1 MSPRALHIDEPMTP
15 PHWALLQRE
24 LIRAE
29 ALACREFFA
38 HYFDERGYLICVPRW
53 GGDDGPD
60 DAAENLL
67 NWTMLHALGAPDEV
81 LELYKKGWE
90 GHLRQYTEEKTVD
103 VPMGREGM
111 YYKEFPVNFD
121 WMHIGEGLNAFMLQG
136 LSDPYDRALERRTR
150 RFTGF
155 YTGDDPQADN
165 YDPEHRII
173 RSMFNGSRGP
183 MLRKATAVDWAGD
196 PIEIAGRFDPGHG
209 ERDYEE
215 MLVHFQDYN
224 DVVGDHPLNLGA
236 TTLAFNA
243 YALTGEHSFRDWA
256 LEYIDAWV
264 ERTEANG
271 GLTPSNIGLDGSIG
285 GETDGKWYGG
295 VYGWGFSVYDPA
307 DKAIRHRPA
316 MFNRVPYGFGNGL
329 LLTGD
334 QRYVD
339 TWRGVI
345 QAVNANAKTVDGR
358 TVYPRM
364 HGDDG
369 WYDFRYEPF
378 DEGALAVYYWS
389 MVEADRERVRD
400 DEWVQY
406 LEGENPG
413 YATEALERDLEA
425 VRWRM
430 EQVRDDT
437 ASADT
442 RMSDDMNHLV
452 PAVTGSLTQLMLGGL
467 PTGREGYPLHA
478 RVRYFDPEGRR
489 AGVPED
495 VAALVTRM
503 TATETD
509 VTLVNISQV
518 ESRTVVVQGGGYGE
532 HQIASA
538 MSGGQ
543 TLDVDASAYTV
554 RLAPGAGANITLTM
568 RRYANNPSLEFPW
581 NR

>member
-1 MSPRALHIDEPMTP
+1 M
-15 PHWALLQRE
+15 
-24 LIRAE
+24 
-29 ALACREFFA
+29 
-38 HYFDERGYLICVPRW
+38 
-53 GGDDGPD
+53 
-60 DAAENLL
+60 
-67 NWTMLHALGAPDEV
+67 
-81 LELYKKGWE
+81 
-90 GHLRQYTEEKTVD
+90 
-103 VPMGREGM
+103 
-111 YYKEFPVNFD
+111 
-121 WMHIGEGLNAFMLQG
+121 
-136 LSDPYDRALERRTR
+136 
-150 RFTGF
+150 FT
-155 YTGDDPQADN
+155 
-165 YDPEHRII
+165 
-173 RSMFNGSRGP
+173 GSRGP
-183 MLRKATAVDWAGD
+183 LLRKATDVDWAGD

-209 ERDYEE
+209 ERDYGE

-224 DVVGDHPLNLGA
+224 DIVGDHPLNLGA

-243 YALTGEHSFRDWA
+243 YALTSEHSFRDWA

-285 GETDGKWYGG
+285 GETNGKWYGG

-307 DKAIRHRPA
+307 DKAIRHRPF

-358 TVYPRM
+358 TIYPRM
-364 HGDDG
+364 HGDEG
-369 WYDFRYEPF
+369 WYDFRERPF

-389 MVEADRERVRD
+389 MVATDRERVRD

-430 EQVRDDT
+430 EQVRNDT

-478 RVRYFDPEGRR
+478 RVRYFDLEGRR
-489 AGVPED
+489 AGVPEE
-495 VAALVTRM
+495 VAALVTRL

-509 VTLVNISQV
+509 VSLFNIRQV

-532 HQIASA
+532 HQIISA
-538 MSGGQ
+538 TANGR

-554 RLAPGAGANITLTM
+554 RLAPGSGVNLTLTM
-568 RRYANNPSLEFPW
+568 RRYANNPTLEFPW

>member
-1 MSPRALHIDEPMTP
+1 MRI
-15 PHWALLQRE
+15 
-24 LIRAE
+24 
-29 ALACREFFA
+29 FGFA
-38 HYFDERGYLICVPRW
+38 
-53 GGDDGPD
+53 
-60 DAAENLL
+60 
-67 NWTMLHALGAPDEV
+67 
-81 LELYKKGWE
+81 
-90 GHLRQYTEEKTVD
+90 
-103 VPMGREGM
+103 
-111 YYKEFPVNFD
+111 
-121 WMHIGEGLNAFMLQG
+121 GLDTYQQMV
-136 LSDPYDRALERRTR
+136 
-150 RFTGF
+150 
-155 YTGDDPQADN
+155 
-165 YDPEHRII
+165 EH
-173 RSMFNGSRGP
+173 F
-183 MLRKATAVDWAGD
+183 
-196 PIEIAGRFDPGHG
+196 E
-209 ERDYEE
+209 
-215 MLVHFQDYN
+215 DYN
-224 DVVGDHPLNLGA
+224 DIVGDHPQNMLA
-236 TTLAFNA
+236 TSLAMNA
-243 YALTGEHSFRDWA
+243 YMLTGQARYKDWV
-256 LEYIDAWV
+256 LEYTSAWRQRM
-264 ERTEANG
+264 EDNG
-271 GLTPSNIGLDGSIG
+271 FIIPTNIGLDGTVG

-307 DKAIRHRPA
+307 DKAIRHRPF

-358 TVYPRM
+358 TIYPRM
-364 HGDDG
+364 HGDEG
-369 WYDFRYEPF
+369 WYDFRERPF

-389 MVEADRERVRD
+389 MVATDRERVRD

-430 EQVRDDT
+430 EQVRSDK

-503 TATETD
+503 SATETD

-538 MSGGQ
+538 VANGR
-543 TLDVDASAYTV
+543 TLDVDASSYII
-554 RLAPGAGANITLTM
+554 RLAPGSGVNLTLTM
-568 RRYANNPSLEFPW
+568 RRYANNPTLEFPW